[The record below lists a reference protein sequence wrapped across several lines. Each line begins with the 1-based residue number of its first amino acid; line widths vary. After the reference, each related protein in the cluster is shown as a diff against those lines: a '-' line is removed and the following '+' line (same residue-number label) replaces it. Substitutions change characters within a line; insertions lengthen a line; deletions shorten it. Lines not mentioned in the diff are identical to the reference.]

1 MRNASSLKVKG
12 PDLKND
18 DNNVNRSISPIS
30 MKTSPVQD
38 VYKPDQWFN
47 VPKVV
52 LETVDALVRES
63 ESHRI

>member
-1 MRNASSLKVKG
+1 LAPSVDKSQGGSSNRALKKKMRNASSLKVKG

-38 VYKPDQWFN
+38 VYKPD
-47 VPKVV
+47 
-52 LETVDALVRES
+52 
-63 ESHRI
+63 